1 MRPHVADLIVKTVD
15 VGQLR
20 TADVLSQT
28 KSFLGAEKKKLV
40 GLEVS
45 KFISYL

>member
-28 KSFLGAEKKKLV
+28 KSFLGAEKKLV
-40 GLEVS
+40 SLEVA

>member
-1 MRPHVADLIVKTVD
+1 MRPQVADLIVKTVD

-28 KSFLGAEKKKLV
+28 KSFLGAEKKLV